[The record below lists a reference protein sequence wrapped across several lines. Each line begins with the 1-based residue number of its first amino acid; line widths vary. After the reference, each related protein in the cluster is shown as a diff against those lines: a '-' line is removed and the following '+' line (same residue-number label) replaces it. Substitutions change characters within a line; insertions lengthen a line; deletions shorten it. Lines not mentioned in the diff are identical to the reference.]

1 MLVWKRRAANLH
13 RANRKKTQNAVRG
26 KLFCPVFSAK
36 PLSNGDLRMR
46 GRRHFYHIIFLP
58 SWFWL
63 GIIKSPQFLD
73 INLECPHLPHDFH
86 QQWMLLLTVFPSFW
100 THFVFFG
107 GVTFLQPISSWFPFG
122 RSQSLTDF
130 RLTSVKSA
138 EHRWF
143 HPMYRCN
150 VM

>member
-1 MLVWKRRAANLH
+1 MGIYVHVYCDLLKLRMLVWKRRAANLH

-36 PLSNGDLRMR
+36 PLSNGDLTMR

-73 INLECPHLPHDFH
+73 INLKCRHIPRDFH
-86 QQWMLLLTVFPSFW
+86 QQWMLFW
-100 THFVFFG
+100 KFSLHFG
-107 GVTFLQPISSWFPFG
+107 HMLFLFW
-122 RSQSLTDF
+122 
-130 RLTSVKSA
+130 
-138 EHRWF
+138 ERWF
-143 HPMYRCN
+143 YRLSRSIELFPHRCLIRLKCFWM
-150 VM
+150 V